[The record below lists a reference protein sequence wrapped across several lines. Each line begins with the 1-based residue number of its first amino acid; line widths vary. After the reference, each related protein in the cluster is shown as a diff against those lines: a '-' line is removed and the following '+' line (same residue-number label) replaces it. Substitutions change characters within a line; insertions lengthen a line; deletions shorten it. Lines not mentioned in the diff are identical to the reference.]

1 MRLKIVKFICEISI
15 FIALGL
21 VLIGGIDFTFTSPT
35 NLKEHFY
42 YRGVKETGAINLVSS
57 IYLGYRA
64 FDTLGETIVLLL
76 AVSGIIAIFKVKK

>member
-1 MRLKIVKFICEISI
+1 MRFKIVKLFFEILI
-15 FIALGL
+15 FIILGL
-21 VLIGGIDFTFTSPT
+21 VLIKGMDFSLIPRT

-42 YRGVKETGAINLVSS
+42 SRGVQETGAINLVSS
-57 IYLGYRA
+57 IYLSYRA